1 MSKSKAVE
9 NEKKDDY
16 WNISNQ
22 VLLNLL
28 KSSSKNGLSS
38 IEANERLS
46 KFGHNTIINTYRKTH
61 SSFSLFISQLKN
73 PIIIIFLFT
82 AILTLILKEVE
93 NASIIISIVL
103 MSSFLG
109 FWQEKN
115 ASNAIDKLLSMIKIK
130 TTVLR
135 NGKTEDIPIED
146 IVPGD
151 IVILNSGDKVPADC
165 KILESKDLFINES
178 TLTGETYPTEKLDST
193 LLSKDTPL
201 RKRMNSLFMGTF
213 VVSGTAKSLVI
224 NTGKNT
230 ELGKISNRLIVGQET
245 EFQKGI
251 KRFGYFLVE
260 LTLILVLSILVINV
274 YFGRSVLESFL
285 FSLALAIGLT
295 PQLLPAIISI
305 NLAHGAKRMAKE
317 KVIVKRLE
325 SIENL
330 GSMDILCTDKTG
342 TITSGELKVHSFL
355 DINGNN
361 NEKVFLFAYL
371 NAIFETGFENPIDK
385 SIKDYKR
392 VDLASEYFKID
403 EIPYDFVRKRLSI
416 AVLQNDQKLPI
427 NSKTGNKIL
436 ITKGALLNILD
447 ICSFVERTDGKIENI
462 YNFKDK
468 IKNTFKE
475 FGENGYRVIGIAYK
489 LLNEDKK
496 SLMQS
501 SPSRFQSSIS
511 DSNSPRYLINKDD
524 ESNMIFLGF
533 ILFFDP
539 LKSEIAESLK
549 SIQKLGVSI
558 KIISGDNK
566 YVAKHVAQQIELT
579 DPTIMIGEE
588 MHHMSSH
595 SLTQKVKH
603 VDIFAEIEPNQKE
616 QIILALKKSGHTV
629 GYMGDGINDTPAL
642 HAADAS
648 ISVDTATDIVKEA
661 ADFVLLEKDLN
672 VLAKGVEEGRRTF
685 ANTLKYIFMATSANF
700 GNMFSMAGASL
711 FLPFLPLLPK
721 QVLLVNLLTDIP
733 EMAISTDNVDK
744 EMVKKPRKWNIKFIQ
759 KFMLYF
765 GLLST
770 LFDYITFIILIILNL
785 SIEQFRTMWF
795 MESVISAASIVLI
808 IRTKD
813 KFYKKRP
820 SKYLIIFT
828 LAIIGVVILLPYTII
843 GEIFGFV
850 SPQLIYLIIIG
861 FIVLAYVFMAE
872 IVKKRFYSKYQY

>member
-1 MSKSKAVE
+1 ME
-9 NEKKDDY
+9 NEKKEEY

-22 VLLNLL
+22 VLLNIL
-28 KSSSKNGLSS
+28 KTSPKNGLSS
-38 IEANERLS
+38 SEANERLS
-46 KFGHNTIINTYRKTH
+46 KYGHNIINAHRKTN
-61 SSFSLFISQLKN
+61 SSLSLFISQLKS
-73 PIIIIFLFT
+73 PIIIIFIFT
-82 AILTLILKEVE
+82 ALLTLILEEVE
-93 NASIIISIVL
+93 NASIILSIVL
-103 MSSFLG
+103 ISSFLG

-115 ASNAIDKLLSMIKIK
+115 ASNAIDKLLSIIKIK
-130 TTVLR
+130 STVLR
-135 NGKTEDIPIED
+135 NGIIEDIPTED

-151 IVILNSGDKVPADC
+151 IVILNSGDKIPADC

-178 TLTGETYPTEKLDST
+178 TLTGETYPTEKLDSV
-193 LLSKDTPL
+193 LLSKNTPL
-201 RKRMNSLFMGTF
+201 RNRTNSLFMGTF
-213 VVSGTAKSLVI
+213 VVSGTAKALVI
-224 NTGKNT
+224 HSGRET
-230 ELGKISNRLIVGQET
+230 ELGAISNRLAVRQET

-251 KRFGYFLVE
+251 KTFGYFLVE
-260 LTLILVLSILVINV
+260 ITLILVISVLVINV
-274 YFGRSVLESFL
+274 YLGRSVLESFL

-295 PQLLPAIISI
+295 PQLLPAIISV
-305 NLAHGAKRMAKE
+305 NLSHGAKRMANE

-342 TITSGELKVHSFL
+342 TITRGEMKIHSFL
-355 DINGNN
+355 DINRNN
-361 NEKVFLFAYL
+361 NEKVFLYAYL
-371 NAIFETGFENPIDK
+371 NAIYETGFENPIDK

-392 VDLASEYFKID
+392 LDISSDYSKID
-403 EIPYDFVRKRLSI
+403 EIPYDFIRKRLSI
-416 AVLQNDQKLPI
+416 VVSYSDNNSLPT
-427 NSKTGNKIL
+427 NLESKNNIL
-436 ITKGALLNILD
+436 ITKGALPNILD
-447 ICSFVERTDGKIENI
+447 ICSFVEMTDGKIQDI
-462 YNFKDK
+462 YKLKDK
-468 IKNTFKE
+468 IKDTFKE
-475 FGENGYRVIGIAYK
+475 FGDKGYRVIGIAYK
-489 LLNEDKK
+489 LIEEKPTTRHL
-496 SLMQS
+496 S
-501 SPSRFQSSIS
+501 SNHSQSSI
-511 DSNSPRYLINKDD
+511 NSSTHTYLINKDD

-539 LKSEIAESLK
+539 LKSGITESLK

-566 YVAKHVAQQIELT
+566 YVAKYVAHQIQLT
-579 DPTIMIGEE
+579 NPAIMTGEE

-595 SLTQKVKH
+595 SLTQKIKD

-616 QIILALKKSGHTV
+616 QIILALRKSGNVV

-661 ADFVLLEKDLN
+661 ADFVLLEKDLM
-672 VLAKGVEEGRRTF
+672 VLAKGIEEGRRTF

-700 GNMFSMAGASL
+700 GNMFSMAGVSL

-744 EMVKKPRKWNIKFIQ
+744 EMIEKPRKWNIKFIQ

-770 LFDYITFIILIILNL
+770 LFDYITFITLLIILNL

-795 MESVISAASIVLI
+795 IESVISAASIVLV
-808 IRTKD
+808 IRTRGN
-813 KFYKKRP
+813 FYKNRP

-828 LAIIGVVILLPYTII
+828 LAIIAVVILVPYTII

-850 SPQLIYLIIIG
+850 PPQLDYLVIIG
-861 FIVLAYVFMAE
+861 GIVLAYVIMGE
-872 IVKKRFYSKYQY
+872 IVKKKFYSKYKY